1 VIARS
6 ELLLGSWSTH
16 VTKISAIVGSAA
28 PQRRLRSALEW
39 LLARAFSPNGYDTDV
54 IDLAAEQLLFEAG
67 RSIKGYGRDAVRVVE
82 KVVDADALVFASPV
96 FDYFVP
102 GALS

>member
-16 VTKISAIVGSAA
+16 VTKISAIVGSAT

-39 LLARAFSPNGYDTDV
+39 LLARAFSPNGYDTD
-54 IDLAAEQLLFEAG
+54 
-67 RSIKGYGRDAVRVVE
+67 RSCR
-82 KVVDADALVFASPV
+82 
-96 FDYFVP
+96 
-102 GALS
+102 